1 MKIHSFDNNK
11 PVKPAGGGNAA
22 AATPAANA
30 NANAPAKGATPAAA
44 PEASAKVA
52 LSPAASLL
60 VNESNADFDAA
71 KVARIA
77 QAIRDGKFQIN
88 AEAIADKLIGNAKEL
103 LAGPQH

>member
-1 MKIHSFDNNK
+1 MKITSFDNNK
-11 PVKPAGGGNAA
+11 PTA
-22 AATPAANA
+22 PAANGHA
-30 NANAPAKGATPAAA
+30 AGAAPHSAKPATAAMP
-44 PEASAKVA
+44 PEASTKLA
-52 LSPAASLL
+52 LSPAAAVL

>member
-1 MKIHSFDNNK
+1 MKITSFDNNK
-11 PVKPAGGGNAA
+11 PVAPATNGP
-22 AATPAANA
+22 TPATTANS
-30 NANAPAKGATPAAA
+30 AKTAIVEKA
-44 PEASAKVA
+44 PEASAKLA
-52 LSPAASLL
+52 LSPAAAVL

>member
-1 MKIHSFDNNK
+1 MKIPSFDNNK
-11 PVKPAGGGNAA
+11 PRA
-22 AATPAANA
+22 PAANGH
-30 NANAPAKGATPAAA
+30 APAMAPHSAKPAIVEVP
-44 PEASAKVA
+44 PEASTKLA
-52 LSPAASLL
+52 LSPAAAVL

>member
-1 MKIHSFDNNK
+1 MKIPSFDNNK
-11 PVKPAGGGNAA
+11 PT
-22 AATPAANA
+22 TPATNG
-30 NANAPAKGATPAAA
+30 NAPAMAPHSAKPAIVERQ
-44 PEASAKVA
+44 PEASTKLA
-52 LSPAASLL
+52 LSPAASVL